1 MGDDIEQMKER
12 LKSGDGLAEELKE
25 KIEAL
30 NSIRDKIIDSNIQL
44 LNEIDEMERR
54 NK

>member
-1 MGDDIEQMKER
+1 MSDEIDKMKER
-12 LKSGDGLAEELKE
+12 LKLGSGLAEELKE

-44 LNEIDEMERR
+44 LDEIEEIERR
-54 NK
+54 

>member
-1 MGDDIEQMKER
+1 MGDDIEQMKDR
-12 LKSGDGLAEELKE
+12 LKFGAGLAGELKE